1 VQIQQ
6 MDKHITKPNQ
16 YMFSEFSK
24 ITRQNQLVRR
34 LSVRSERQFSVIT
47 VITVHNQRYQM
58 QSNMKD
64 ANRLTASY
72 INLKI

>member
-1 VQIQQ
+1 